1 MQTLSLREALAYL
14 YGLNPGTIKL
24 GLDNT
29 RSLLGYFGD
38 PHLKVPT
45 IHIAGTNGKGST
57 AAFTE
62 SMLRASGF
70 RTGLYTSPHLLHF
83 KERIQV
89 DRVPIAE
96 DKLTDLIFRVK
107 QGVEKL
113 NLPVTFFE
121 FGTVMAFLYFLEQ
134 KTQWNVIEVG
144 MGGRLDATNLCQP
157 EIAIITSIGLDHT
170 QYLGSDLKQIA
181 YEKACIIKDYGT
193 VFAHLEDLEALSVIK
208 KAAAERS
215 AKIRLM
221 GKDFTAEFKSVHPG
235 GQTFDF
241 SFGEFHLQNL
251 EIPLSGRH
259 QVANAGLA
267 LATCLELRQ
276 KGVSSLSMKTI
287 REGLKSARWEGRLEI
302 ISTRPFVILDC
313 AHNPDGVRKLTLSL
327 RETFS
332 FRRCIVVLGIMN
344 DKPAQEMLQIISE
357 VADHL
362 ILVKPGQNRAME
374 PALLINHLQDW
385 GKPVEIV
392 EQIPYAVRKAKL
404 SASPDD
410 LICITGSIF
419 TVAEAK
425 KFLAD
430 DSLV

>member
-1 MQTLSLREALAYL
+1 MKTFSLQEALAYL

-29 RSLLGYFGD
+29 QSLLRYFGD

-62 SMLRASGF
+62 SILRASGF
-70 RTGLYTSPHLLHF
+70 RTGFYTSPHLLHF

-89 DRVPIAE
+89 DRVPIEE
-96 DKLTDLIFRVK
+96 DKLTDLVFRVR
-107 QGVEKL
+107 QAVEKL
-113 NLPVTFFE
+113 NLPITFFE

-134 KTQWNVIEVG
+134 KTQWNIIEVG
-144 MGGRLDATNLCQP
+144 MGGRLDATNLCQAQ
-157 EIAIITSIGLDHT
+157 ISIITSIGLDHT
-170 QYLGSDLKQIA
+170 QHLGSDLEQIA

-193 VFAHLEDLEALSVIK
+193 VFAHLEGLEALSVIK

-215 AKIRLM
+215 AKIRLL
-221 GKDFTAEFKSVHPG
+221 GKDVTAEFKSVHPG

-241 SFGEFHLQNL
+241 SFGEYHLQNL
-251 EIPLSGRH
+251 EIPLAGRH

-267 LATCLELRQ
+267 LAACLELRQ
-276 KGVSSLSMKTI
+276 KGVPLSMETI
-287 REGLKSARWEGRLEI
+287 REGLKNVRWEGRLET
-302 ISTRPFVILDC
+302 ISIRPFVILDC

-327 RETFS
+327 REIFS
-332 FRRCIVVLGIMN
+332 FRRCIVILGIMS
-344 DKPAQEMLQIISE
+344 DKPVQEMLQIISA

-362 ILVKPGQNRAME
+362 ILVKPEQNRAME
-374 PALLINHLQDW
+374 PALLKNHLRNW
-385 GKPVEIV
+385 EKPVEIV
-392 EQIPYAVRKAKL
+392 EQIPYAVRAAKI
-404 SASPDD
+404 SANPDD